1 MKFELIND
9 LVVVDIEGKKY
20 LVDTGSAISFSLRN
34 DLNLRLGGRDYLL
47 RENHL
52 VNAFKKTLS
61 RVLPNVQIDGIIG
74 TDIIVKTNLSINFL
88 QGEIY
93 FDLVDFP
100 YDIDQYVLPL
110 TYKFYHFFVKF
121 PCDYGDI
128 NVIVDSGS
136 TVWYIKSKYLNL
148 NNPLGE
154 LMDYSPEIGEIHDY
168 YYDFY
173 DGVHQNPIS
182 VGKLPSDYELCTD
195 GIMPLYSFAFPGYCQ
210 FNFKTGE
217 FKVTRRFL

>member
-20 LVDTGSAISFSLRN
+20 LVDTGSAISFSLGN
-34 DLNLRLGGRDYLL
+34 DLTLMLGGKNYLL
-47 RENHL
+47 RENPL

-100 YDIDQYVLPL
+100 YDIEQYVLPL

-154 LMDYSPEIGEIHDY
+154 FKDYSPEIGEINGLY
-168 YYDFY
+168 FPFY
-173 DGVHQNPIS
+173 DGIHQESVS
-182 VGKLPSDYELCTD
+182 VGILPKVYENFTD
-195 GIMPLYSFAFPGYCQ
+195 GVLPLYRFALPGYCQ